1 MSFEER
7 ALKAVE
13 LRQNGYNCCQAVA
26 AALADLTSLTEDQLM
41 QIASGFALGIGN
53 MEGTCG
59 ALVGAAI
66 AAGLAAKGRG
76 LQNRPGRYDSRPGRI
91 ERKADG
97 NRGRIERAK
106 GRLSNRH
113 GHHEAREG
121 RSKAG
126 GSADPRPGKP
136 NRKP

>member
-76 LQNRPGRYDSRPGRI
+76 TVRMTRRISEKFRDACGSVTCKTLKGFPG
-91 ERKADG
+91 
-97 NRGRIERAK
+97 
-106 GRLSNRH
+106 
-113 GHHEAREG
+113 
-121 RSKAG
+121 
-126 GSADPRPGKP
+126 GKVLCP
-136 NRKP
+136 CDQCVRNAVLAYGEVMGE